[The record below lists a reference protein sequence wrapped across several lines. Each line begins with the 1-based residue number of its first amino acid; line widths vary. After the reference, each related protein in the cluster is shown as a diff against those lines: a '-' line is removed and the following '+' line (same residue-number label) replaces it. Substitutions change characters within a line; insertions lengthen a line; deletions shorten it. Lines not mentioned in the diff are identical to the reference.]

1 MISWPF
7 FNQGEEL
14 SASKLR
20 RLVKGCRELEQ
31 LAKSCRL
38 QNGVGYTF
46 NRGLGGTSLTI
57 RPTGG
62 RNKAGEGTPFTLKRL
77 EKGDAGYK
85 AYFWP
90 GMVFEVHPGGVRR
103 IKPELNGEKMDQA
116 EEPPFL
122 SVQGGDKVFLYLERS
137 ADNHDCITYAEV
149 TAEKIGLA
157 RAVRIYLGEFKEE
170 TDEAGEKVL
179 KYHEAWSGHVHYA
192 QSSLN
197 EGWRVVVDTDEEGAP
212 DMAYVK
218 KGDIYIAGQLAQR
231 GGGTWE
237 VAPKEEGEIW
247 LEVKCT
253 GDGVI
258 TSAEL
263 KETKGSSKPLQYVAE
278 PDDEEAEEE
287 FTYCFL
293 LAKVEKLEEPLP
305 EDGNLPSLVSVK
317 QYALGAVYCG
327 VAPDE
332 LGLKAGKGIEIIE
345 TENEREQMIAALI
358 EDAKE
363 PSSGQCSL
371 IYEEKE
377 DGGNSEGNQGG
388 DNGGDQGGQGENKGE
403 PYKLKLLCSSDGS
416 VNIKDEE
423 GKLSLSAQKVEPGD
437 GLEWKKDKDQ
447 NGNDIDTQILQVKI
461 DSTEADSPK
470 PGKWPVNLSVSPEGL
485 KGELDLTVDTS
496 VHDLGGGASVGLSN
510 ATAGVLSLVVTPG
523 GDAEELSF
531 RAPLR
536 KNGKYVVLDYVKEPH
551 TLPDGTTIALGLLGT
566 QLDLV
571 VDTSNTTGGGDGAMI
586 SDSWTALA
594 CDTDHAL
601 RLHRDENGQI
611 YIQQGQWITTSQIYS
626 PIN

>member
-149 TAEKIGLA
+149 TAEEIGLA

-305 EDGNLPSLVSVK
+305 EDGNLPSLVSV
-317 QYALGAVYCG
+317 C
-327 VAPDE
+327 P
-332 LGLKAGKGIEIIE
+332 
-345 TENEREQMIAALI
+345 
-358 EDAKE
+358 
-363 PSSGQCSL
+363 
-371 IYEEKE
+371 
-377 DGGNSEGNQGG
+377 
-388 DNGGDQGGQGENKGE
+388 
-403 PYKLKLLCSSDGS
+403 GS
-416 VNIKDEE
+416 
-423 GKLSLSAQKVEPGD
+423 
-437 GLEWKKDKDQ
+437 
-447 NGNDIDTQILQVKI
+447 
-461 DSTEADSPK
+461 
-470 PGKWPVNLSVSPEGL
+470 
-485 KGELDLTVDTS
+485 
-496 VHDLGGGASVGLSN
+496 
-510 ATAGVLSLVVTPG
+510 
-523 GDAEELSF
+523 
-531 RAPLR
+531 
-536 KNGKYVVLDYVKEPH
+536 
-551 TLPDGTTIALGLLGT
+551 GLLRGC
-566 QLDLV
+566 
-571 VDTSNTTGGGDGAMI
+571 S
-586 SDSWTALA
+586 
-594 CDTDHAL
+594 
-601 RLHRDENGQI
+601 
-611 YIQQGQWITTSQIYS
+611 
-626 PIN
+626 

>member
-1 MISWPF
+1 M
-7 FNQGEEL
+7 

-62 RNKAGEGTPFTLKRL
+62 RNKAGEGEPFTLKRL
-77 EKGDAGYK
+77 EKEDEGYK

-149 TAEKIGLA
+149 TAEEIGLA

-170 TDEAGEKVL
+170 TDEAGEKIL

-197 EGWRVVVDTDEEGAP
+197 EGWRAVVDTDEEGAP

-293 LAKVEKLEEPLP
+293 LAKVEKLEEPLQ

-332 LGLKAGKGIEIIE
+332 LGLKAGKGIEIVDLADAWKKE
-345 TENEREQMIAALI
+345 IAALI

-363 PSSGQCSL
+363 PSSGDYSL
-371 IYEEKE
+371 IYEEE
-377 DGGNSEGNQGG
+377 EGAGK
-388 DNGGDQGGQGENKGE
+388 GEKGNKGK
-403 PYKLKLLCSSDGS
+403 PYKFKLLCSSDGS
-416 VNIKDEE
+416 VLLKEE
-423 GKLSLSAQKVEPGD
+423 DGRIYFSAVGKMPEAGD
-437 GLEWKKDKDQ
+437 GLEYEKQQ
-447 NGNDIDTQILQVKI
+447 NGEGIEEETDILKIKI
-461 DSTEADSPK
+461 DSSVDSSVDDG
-470 PGKWPVNLSVSPEGL
+470 GKWPVNLSVSPAGL
-485 KGELDLTVDTS
+485 KGELDLTVDTQK
-496 VHDLGGGASVGLSN
+496 HDVGGGYKVGLS
-510 ATAGVLSLVVTPG
+510 AVDRGTLSLEVTPG
-523 GDAEELSF
+523 TPEESLSF
-531 RAPLR
+531 RTPLR
-536 KNGKYVVLDYVKEPH
+536 QNGKYVVLDYESSWSDAVNGVKAGLFLRNNKLAVELYAD
-551 TLPDGTTIALGLLGT
+551 TEPDGSDNL
-566 QLDLV
+566 
-571 VDTSNTTGGGDGAMI
+571 I
-586 SDSWTALA
+586 SDSWTVLA
-594 CDTDHAL
+594 CDSDHAI
-601 RLHRDENGQI
+601 RLHRDENGKI
-611 YIQQGQWITTSQIYS
+611 YIQQGVWFATSGIYS

>member
-1 MISWPF
+1 M
-7 FNQGEEL
+7 
-14 SASKLR
+14 
-20 RLVKGCRELEQ
+20 
-31 LAKSCRL
+31 
-38 QNGVGYTF
+38 
-46 NRGLGGTSLTI
+46 
-57 RPTGG
+57 
-62 RNKAGEGTPFTLKRL
+62 
-77 EKGDAGYK
+77 
-85 AYFWP
+85 
-90 GMVFEVHPGGVRR
+90 
-103 IKPELNGEKMDQA
+103 
-116 EEPPFL
+116 

-149 TAEKIGLA
+149 TAEEIGLA

>member
-62 RNKAGEGTPFTLKRL
+62 RNKAGEGEPFTLKRL
-77 EKGDAGYK
+77 EKEDEGYK

-149 TAEKIGLA
+149 TAEEIGLA

-170 TDEAGEKVL
+170 TDEAGEKIL

-293 LAKVEKLEEPLP
+293 LAKVEKLEEPLQ

-332 LGLKAGKGIEIIE
+332 LGLKAGKGIEIVDLADAWKKE
-345 TENEREQMIAALI
+345 IAALI

-363 PSSGQCSL
+363 PSSGDYSL
-371 IYEEKE
+371 IYEEE
-377 DGGNSEGNQGG
+377 EGAGK
-388 DNGGDQGGQGENKGE
+388 GEKGNKGK
-403 PYKLKLLCSSDGS
+403 PYKFKLLCSSDGS
-416 VNIKDEE
+416 VLLKEE
-423 GKLSLSAQKVEPGD
+423 DGRIYFSAVGKMPEAGD
-437 GLEWKKDKDQ
+437 GLEYEKQQ
-447 NGNDIDTQILQVKI
+447 NGEGIEEETDILKIKI
-461 DSTEADSPK
+461 DSSVDSSVDDG
-470 PGKWPVNLSVSPEGL
+470 GKWPVNLSVSPAGL
-485 KGELDLTVDTS
+485 KGELDLTVDTQK
-496 VHDLGGGASVGLSN
+496 HDVGGGYKVGLS
-510 ATAGVLSLVVTPG
+510 AVDRGTLSLEVTPG
-523 GDAEELSF
+523 TPEESLSF
-531 RAPLR
+531 RTPLR
-536 KNGKYVVLDYVKEPH
+536 QNGKYVVLDYESSWSDAVNGVKAGLFLRNNKLAVELYAD
-551 TLPDGTTIALGLLGT
+551 TEPDGSDNL
-566 QLDLV
+566 
-571 VDTSNTTGGGDGAMI
+571 I
-586 SDSWTALA
+586 SDSWTGLA
-594 CDTDHAL
+594 CNSDHAI
-601 RLHRDENGQI
+601 RLHRDENGKI
-611 YIQQGQWITTSQIYS
+611 YIQQGFWFTTSGIFS

>member
-62 RNKAGEGTPFTLKRL
+62 RNKAGEGEPFTLKRL
-77 EKGDAGYK
+77 EKEDEGYK

-149 TAEKIGLA
+149 TAEEIGLA

-170 TDEAGEKVL
+170 TDEAGEKIL

-197 EGWRVVVDTDEEGAP
+197 EGWRAVVDTDEEGAP
-212 DMAYVK
+212 DMAYVR

-293 LAKVEKLEEPLP
+293 LAKVEKLEEPLQ

-332 LGLKAGKGIEIIE
+332 LGLKAGKGIEIVDLADAWKKE
-345 TENEREQMIAALI
+345 IAALI

-363 PSSGQCSL
+363 PSSGDYSL
-371 IYEEKE
+371 IYEEE
-377 DGGNSEGNQGG
+377 EGAGK
-388 DNGGDQGGQGENKGE
+388 GEKGNKGK
-403 PYKLKLLCSSDGS
+403 PYKFKLLCSSDGS
-416 VNIKDEE
+416 VLLKEE
-423 GKLSLSAQKVEPGD
+423 DGRIYFSAVGKMPEAGD
-437 GLEWKKDKDQ
+437 GLEYEKQQ
-447 NGNDIDTQILQVKI
+447 NGEGIEEETDILKIKI
-461 DSTEADSPK
+461 DSSVDSSVDDG
-470 PGKWPVNLSVSPEGL
+470 GKWPVNLSVSPAGL
-485 KGELDLTVDTS
+485 KGELDLTVDTQK
-496 VHDLGGGASVGLSN
+496 HDVGGGYKVGLS
-510 ATAGVLSLVVTPG
+510 AVDRGTLSLEVTPG
-523 GDAEELSF
+523 TPEESLSF
-531 RAPLR
+531 RTPLR
-536 KNGKYVVLDYVKEPH
+536 QNGKYVVLDYESSWSDAVNGVKAGLFLRNNKLAVELYAD
-551 TLPDGTTIALGLLGT
+551 TEPDGSDNL
-566 QLDLV
+566 
-571 VDTSNTTGGGDGAMI
+571 I
-586 SDSWTALA
+586 SDSWTVLA
-594 CDTDHAL
+594 CDSDHAI
-601 RLHRDENGQI
+601 RLHRDENGKI
-611 YIQQGQWITTSQIYS
+611 YIQQGVWFATSGIYS

>member
-62 RNKAGEGTPFTLKRL
+62 RNKAGEGEPFTLKRL
-77 EKGDAGYK
+77 EKEDEGYK

-149 TAEKIGLA
+149 TAEEIGLA

-170 TDEAGEKVL
+170 TDEAGEKIL

-197 EGWRVVVDTDEEGAP
+197 EGWRAVVDTDEEGAP
-212 DMAYVK
+212 DMVYVK

-293 LAKVEKLEEPLP
+293 LAKVEKLEEPLQ

-332 LGLKAGKGIEIIE
+332 LGLKAGKGIEIVDLADAWKKE
-345 TENEREQMIAALI
+345 IAALI

-363 PSSGQCSL
+363 PSSGDYSL
-371 IYEEKE
+371 IYEEE
-377 DGGNSEGNQGG
+377 EGAGK
-388 DNGGDQGGQGENKGE
+388 GEKGNKGK
-403 PYKLKLLCSSDGS
+403 PYKFKLLCSSDGS
-416 VNIKDEE
+416 VLLKEE
-423 GKLSLSAQKVEPGD
+423 DGRIYFSAVGKMPEAGD
-437 GLEWKKDKDQ
+437 GLEYEKQQ
-447 NGNDIDTQILQVKI
+447 NGEGIEEETDILKIKI
-461 DSTEADSPK
+461 DSSVDSSVDDG
-470 PGKWPVNLSVSPEGL
+470 GKWPVNLSVSPAGL
-485 KGELDLTVDTS
+485 KGELDLTVDTQK
-496 VHDLGGGASVGLSN
+496 HDVGGGYKVGLS
-510 ATAGVLSLVVTPG
+510 AVDRGTLSLEVTPG
-523 GDAEELSF
+523 TPEESLSF
-531 RAPLR
+531 RTPLR
-536 KNGKYVVLDYVKEPH
+536 QNGKYVVLDYESSWSDAVNGVKAGLFLRNNKLAVELYAD
-551 TLPDGTTIALGLLGT
+551 TEPDGSDNL
-566 QLDLV
+566 
-571 VDTSNTTGGGDGAMI
+571 I
-586 SDSWTALA
+586 SDSWTVLA
-594 CDTDHAL
+594 CDSDHVI
-601 RLHRDENGQI
+601 RLHRDENGKI
-611 YIQQGQWITTSQIYS
+611 YIQQGVWFATSGIYS

>member
-62 RNKAGEGTPFTLKRL
+62 RNKAGEGEPFTLKRL
-77 EKGDAGYK
+77 EKEDEGYK

-149 TAEKIGLA
+149 TAEEIGLA

-170 TDEAGEKVL
+170 TDEAGEKIL

-293 LAKVEKLEEPLP
+293 LAKVEKLEEPLQ

-332 LGLKAGKGIEIIE
+332 LGLKAGKGIEIVDLADAWKKE
-345 TENEREQMIAALI
+345 IAALI

-363 PSSGQCSL
+363 PSSGDYSL
-371 IYEEKE
+371 IYEEE
-377 DGGNSEGNQGG
+377 EGAGK
-388 DNGGDQGGQGENKGE
+388 GEKGNKGK
-403 PYKLKLLCSSDGS
+403 PYKFKLLCSSDGS
-416 VNIKDEE
+416 VLLKEE
-423 GKLSLSAQKVEPGD
+423 DGRIYFSAVGKMPEAGD
-437 GLEWKKDKDQ
+437 GLEYEKQQ
-447 NGNDIDTQILQVKI
+447 NGEGIEEETDILKIKI
-461 DSTEADSPK
+461 DSSVDSSVDDG
-470 PGKWPVNLSVSPEGL
+470 GKWPVNLSVSPAGL
-485 KGELDLTVDTS
+485 KGELDLTVDTQK
-496 VHDLGGGASVGLSN
+496 HDVGGGYKVGLS
-510 ATAGVLSLVVTPG
+510 AVDRGTLSLEVTPG
-523 GDAEELSF
+523 TPEESLSF
-531 RAPLR
+531 RTPLR
-536 KNGKYVVLDYVKEPH
+536 QNGKYVVLDYESSWSDAVNGVKAGLFLRNNKLAVELYAD
-551 TLPDGTTIALGLLGT
+551 TEPDGSDNL
-566 QLDLV
+566 
-571 VDTSNTTGGGDGAMI
+571 I
-586 SDSWTALA
+586 SDSWTGLA
-594 CDTDHAL
+594 CDGDHAI
-601 RLHRDENGQI
+601 RLHRDENGKI
-611 YIQQGQWITTSQIYS
+611 YIQQGVWFATSGIFS
-626 PIN
+626 PLN

>member
-62 RNKAGEGTPFTLKRL
+62 RNKAGEGEPFTLKRL
-77 EKGDAGYK
+77 EKEDEGYK

-149 TAEKIGLA
+149 TAEDIGLA

-170 TDEAGEKVL
+170 TDEAGEKIL

-197 EGWRVVVDTDEEGAP
+197 EGWRAVVDTDEEGAP
-212 DMAYVK
+212 DMVYVK

-293 LAKVEKLEEPLP
+293 LAKVEKLEEPLQ

-332 LGLKAGKGIEIIE
+332 LGLKAGKGIEIVDLADAWKKE
-345 TENEREQMIAALI
+345 IAALI

-363 PSSGQCSL
+363 PSSGDYSL
-371 IYEEKE
+371 IYEEE
-377 DGGNSEGNQGG
+377 EGAGK
-388 DNGGDQGGQGENKGE
+388 GEKGNKGK
-403 PYKLKLLCSSDGS
+403 PYKFKLLCSSDGS
-416 VNIKDEE
+416 VLLKEE
-423 GKLSLSAQKVEPGD
+423 DGRIYFSAVGKMPEAGD
-437 GLEWKKDKDQ
+437 GLEYEKQQ
-447 NGNDIDTQILQVKI
+447 NGEGIEEETDILKIKI
-461 DSTEADSPK
+461 DSSVDSSVDDG
-470 PGKWPVNLSVSPEGL
+470 GKWPVNLSVSPAGL
-485 KGELDLTVDTS
+485 KGELDLTVDTQK
-496 VHDLGGGASVGLSN
+496 HDVGGGYKVGLS
-510 ATAGVLSLVVTPG
+510 AVDRGTLSLEVTPG
-523 GDAEELSF
+523 TPEESLSF
-531 RAPLR
+531 RTPLR
-536 KNGKYVVLDYVKEPH
+536 QNGKYVVLDYESSWSDAVNGVKAGLFLRNNKLAVELYAD
-551 TLPDGTTIALGLLGT
+551 TEPDGSDNL
-566 QLDLV
+566 
-571 VDTSNTTGGGDGAMI
+571 I
-586 SDSWTALA
+586 SDSWTVLA
-594 CDTDHAL
+594 CDSDHAI
-601 RLHRDENGQI
+601 RLHRDENGKI
-611 YIQQGQWITTSQIYS
+611 YIQQGVWFATSGIYS

>member
-62 RNKAGEGTPFTLKRL
+62 RNKAGEGEPFTLKRL
-77 EKGDAGYK
+77 EKEDEGYK

-149 TAEKIGLA
+149 TAEEIGLA

-170 TDEAGEKVL
+170 TDEAGEKIL

-197 EGWRVVVDTDEEGAP
+197 EGWRAVVDTDEEGAP
-212 DMAYVK
+212 DMVYVK

-293 LAKVEKLEEPLP
+293 LAKVEKLEEPLQ

-332 LGLKAGKGIEIIE
+332 LGLKAGKGIEIVDLADAWKKE
-345 TENEREQMIAALI
+345 IAALI

-363 PSSGQCSL
+363 PSSGDYSL
-371 IYEEKE
+371 IYEEE
-377 DGGNSEGNQGG
+377 EGAGK
-388 DNGGDQGGQGENKGE
+388 GEKGNKGK
-403 PYKLKLLCSSDGS
+403 PYKFKLLCSSDGS
-416 VNIKDEE
+416 VLLKEE
-423 GKLSLSAQKVEPGD
+423 DGRIYFSAVGKMPEAGD
-437 GLEWKKDKDQ
+437 GLEYEKQQ
-447 NGNDIDTQILQVKI
+447 NGEGIEEETDILKIKI
-461 DSTEADSPK
+461 DSSVDSSVDDG
-470 PGKWPVNLSVSPEGL
+470 GKWPVNLSVSPAGL
-485 KGELDLTVDTS
+485 KGELDLTVDTQK
-496 VHDLGGGASVGLSN
+496 HDVGGGYKVGLS
-510 ATAGVLSLVVTPG
+510 AVDRGTLSLEVTPG
-523 GDAEELSF
+523 TPEESLSF
-531 RAPLR
+531 RTPLR
-536 KNGKYVVLDYVKEPH
+536 QNGKYVVLDYESSWSDAVNGVKAGLFLRNNKLAVELYAD
-551 TLPDGTTIALGLLGT
+551 TEPDGSDNL
-566 QLDLV
+566 
-571 VDTSNTTGGGDGAMI
+571 I
-586 SDSWTALA
+586 SDSWTVLA
-594 CDTDHAL
+594 CDSDHAI
-601 RLHRDENGQI
+601 RLHRDENGKI
-611 YIQQGQWITTSQIYS
+611 YIQQGVWFATSGIYS

>member
-62 RNKAGEGTPFTLKRL
+62 RNKAGDGEPFTLKRL

-149 TAEKIGLA
+149 TAEEIGLA
-157 RAVRIYLGEFKEE
+157 RAVRIYLGEFEEE
-170 TDEAGEKVL
+170 TDEAGEKIL

-247 LEVKCT
+247 LEVKCS

-258 TSAEL
+258 KSAEL

-293 LAKVEKLEEPLP
+293 LAKVEKLEEPLQ

-332 LGLKAGKGIEIIE
+332 LGLKAGKGIEIVDLVDARKKE
-345 TENEREQMIAALI
+345 IAALI

-363 PSSGQCSL
+363 PSSGDCSL
-371 IYEEKE
+371 IYEEE
-377 DGGNSEGNQGG
+377 EGTVEGEEGGEKG
-388 DNGGDQGGQGENKGE
+388 NKGK
-403 PYKLKLLCSSDGS
+403 PYKFKLLCASDDS
-416 VNIKDEE
+416 VLLKEE
-423 GKLSLSAQKVEPGD
+423 DGRIYFSASGKMPEAGD
-437 GLEWKKDKDQ
+437 GLEYEKQQ
-447 NGNDIDTQILQVKI
+447 NGEGIEEETDILKIKI
-461 DSTEADSPK
+461 DSSVGSSVDDG
-470 PGKWPVNLSVSPEGL
+470 GKWPVNLSVSPAGL
-485 KGELDLTVDTS
+485 KGELDLTVDTQK
-496 VHDLGGGASVGLSN
+496 HDVGGGYKVGLS
-510 ATAGVLSLVVTPG
+510 AVDRGTLSLEVTPG
-523 GDAEELSF
+523 TPEESLSF
-531 RAPLR
+531 RTPLR
-536 KNGKYVVLDYVKEPH
+536 QNGKYVVLDYESSWSDAVNGVKVGLFIRNNKLAVELYAD
-551 TLPDGTTIALGLLGT
+551 TEPDGSDSL
-566 QLDLV
+566 
-571 VDTSNTTGGGDGAMI
+571 I
-586 SDSWTALA
+586 SDSWTVLA
-594 CDTDHAL
+594 CDSDHAI
-601 RLHRDENGQI
+601 RLHRDENGKI
-611 YIQQGQWITTSQIYS
+611 YIQQGGWVVTSKIYT

>member
-1 MISWPF
+1 M
-7 FNQGEEL
+7 

-62 RNKAGEGTPFTLKRL
+62 RNKAGEGEPFTLKRL
-77 EKGDAGYK
+77 EKEDAGYK

-149 TAEKIGLA
+149 TAEEIGLA

-170 TDEAGEKVL
+170 TDEAGEKIL

-258 TSAEL
+258 KSAEL

-332 LGLKAGKGIEIIE
+332 LGLRAGKGIEIVDLAE
-345 TENEREQMIAALI
+345 ERKKEIAALI

-363 PSSGQCSL
+363 PSSGDCSL
-371 IYEEKE
+371 IYEEE
-377 DGGNSEGNQGG
+377 EGAGEGEEGGKKG
-388 DNGGDQGGQGENKGE
+388 NKGK
-403 PYKLKLLCSSDGS
+403 PYKFKLLCSSDGS
-416 VNIKDEE
+416 VLLKEE
-423 GKLSLSAQKVEPGD
+423 DGRIYFSASGKMPEAGD
-437 GLEWKKDKDQ
+437 GLEYEKQQ
-447 NGNDIDTQILQVKI
+447 NGEGVEEETDILKIKI
-461 DSTEADSPK
+461 DSSVDSSVDDG
-470 PGKWPVNLSVSPEGL
+470 GKWPVNLSVSPAGL
-485 KGELDLTVDTS
+485 KGELDLTVDS
-496 VHDLGGGASVGLSN
+496 QQHEVGGGYKVGLS
-510 ATAGVLSLVVTPG
+510 AEAGALSLIVTPG
-523 GDAEELSF
+523 GEAEELSF

-536 KNGKYVVLDYVKEPH
+536 KNGKYVVLDYESSWSAAVNGVKAGLFLRNNKLAVELYAD
-551 TLPDGTTIALGLLGT
+551 TEPDGSDNL
-566 QLDLV
+566 
-571 VDTSNTTGGGDGAMI
+571 I
-586 SDSWTALA
+586 SDSWTALV
-594 CDTDHAL
+594 CDSDHAI
-601 RLHRDENGQI
+601 RLHRDENGKI
-611 YIQQGQWITTSQIYS
+611 YIQQGKWIVTSKIYS

>member
-62 RNKAGEGTPFTLKRL
+62 RNKAGEGEPFTLKRL
-77 EKGDAGYK
+77 EKEDEGYK

-149 TAEKIGLA
+149 TAEEIGLA

-170 TDEAGEKVL
+170 TDEAGEKIL

-293 LAKVEKLEEPLP
+293 LAKVEKLEEPLQ

-332 LGLKAGKGIEIIE
+332 LGLKAGKGIEIVDLADAWKKE
-345 TENEREQMIAALI
+345 IAALI

-363 PSSGQCSL
+363 PSSGDYSL
-371 IYEEKE
+371 IYEEE
-377 DGGNSEGNQGG
+377 EGAGK
-388 DNGGDQGGQGENKGE
+388 GEKGNKGK
-403 PYKLKLLCSSDGS
+403 PYKFKLLCSSDGS
-416 VNIKDEE
+416 VLLKEE
-423 GKLSLSAQKVEPGD
+423 DGRIYFSAVGKMPEAGD
-437 GLEWKKDKDQ
+437 GLEYEKQQ
-447 NGNDIDTQILQVKI
+447 NGEGIEEETDILKIKI
-461 DSTEADSPK
+461 DSSVDSSVDDG
-470 PGKWPVNLSVSPEGL
+470 GKWPVNLSVSPAGL
-485 KGELDLTVDTS
+485 KGELDLTVDTQK
-496 VHDLGGGASVGLSN
+496 HDVGGGYKVGLS
-510 ATAGVLSLVVTPG
+510 AVDRGTLSLEVTPG
-523 GDAEELSF
+523 TPEESLSF
-531 RAPLR
+531 RTPLR
-536 KNGKYVVLDYVKEPH
+536 QNGKYVVLDYESSWSDAVNGVKAGLFLRNNKLAVELYAD
-551 TLPDGTTIALGLLGT
+551 TEPDGSDNL
-566 QLDLV
+566 
-571 VDTSNTTGGGDGAMI
+571 I
-586 SDSWTALA
+586 SDSWTVLA
-594 CDTDHAL
+594 CDSDHAI
-601 RLHRDENGQI
+601 RLHRDENGKI
-611 YIQQGQWITTSQIYS
+611 YIQQGVWFATSGIYS

>member
-7 FNQGEEL
+7 FSQGEEL

-62 RNKAGEGTPFTLKRL
+62 RNKAGEGEPFTLKRL
-77 EKGDAGYK
+77 EKEDAGYK

-149 TAEKIGLA
+149 TAEEIGLA

-170 TDEAGEKVL
+170 TDEAGEKIL

-258 TSAEL
+258 KSAEL

-332 LGLKAGKGIEIIE
+332 LGLKAGKGIEIVDLAE
-345 TENEREQMIAALI
+345 ERKKEIAALI

-363 PSSGQCSL
+363 PSSGDCSL
-371 IYEEKE
+371 IYEEE
-377 DGGNSEGNQGG
+377 EGAGEGEEGGKEGN
-388 DNGGDQGGQGENKGE
+388 KGK
-403 PYKLKLLCSSDGS
+403 PYKFKLLCSSDGS
-416 VNIKDEE
+416 VLLKEE
-423 GKLSLSAQKVEPGD
+423 DGRIYFSASGKMPEAGD
-437 GLEWKKDKDQ
+437 GLEYEKQQ
-447 NGNDIDTQILQVKI
+447 NGEGVEEETDILKIKI
-461 DSTEADSPK
+461 DSSVDSSVDDG
-470 PGKWPVNLSVSPEGL
+470 GKWPVNLSVSPAGL
-485 KGELDLTVDTS
+485 KGELDLTVDS
-496 VHDLGGGASVGLSN
+496 QQHEVGGGYKVGLS
-510 ATAGVLSLVVTPG
+510 AEAGALSLIVTPG
-523 GDAEELSF
+523 GEAEELSF
-531 RAPLR
+531 RTPLR

-551 TLPDGTTIALGLLGT
+551 TLPDGTTIALGLSGT

-571 VDTSNTTGGGDGAMI
+571 VNTSNTTGGGDGALI
-586 SDSWTALA
+586 SDSWTALI
-594 CDTDHAL
+594 CDSNHAI
-601 RLHRDENGQI
+601 RLHRDKNGKI
-611 YIQQGQWITTSQIYS
+611 YIQQGVWITSNIYE

>member
-1 MISWPF
+1 M
-7 FNQGEEL
+7 

-62 RNKAGEGTPFTLKRL
+62 RNKAGEGEPFTLKRL
-77 EKGDAGYK
+77 EKEDEGYK

-122 SVQGGDKVFLYLERS
+122 SVQGGDKVFLYLERG

-149 TAEKIGLA
+149 TAEEIGLA

-170 TDEAGEKVL
+170 TDEAGEKIL

-258 TSAEL
+258 KSAEL

-293 LAKVEKLEEPLP
+293 LAKVEKLEEPLQ

-332 LGLKAGKGIEIIE
+332 LGLKAGKGIEIVDLADAWKKE
-345 TENEREQMIAALI
+345 IAALI

-363 PSSGQCSL
+363 PSSGDYSL
-371 IYEEKE
+371 IYEEE
-377 DGGNSEGNQGG
+377 EGAG
-388 DNGGDQGGQGENKGE
+388 KGE
-403 PYKLKLLCSSDGS
+403 KGDKGKPYKFKLLCSSDGS
-416 VNIKDEE
+416 VLLKEE
-423 GKLSLSAQKVEPGD
+423 DGRIYFSAVGKMPEAGD
-437 GLEWKKDKDQ
+437 GLEYEKQQ
-447 NGNDIDTQILQVKI
+447 NGEGIEEETDILKIKI
-461 DSTEADSPK
+461 DSSVDSSVDDG
-470 PGKWPVNLSVSPEGL
+470 GKWPVNLSVSPAGL
-485 KGELDLTVDTS
+485 KGELDLTVDTQK
-496 VHDLGGGASVGLSN
+496 HDVGGGYKVGLS
-510 ATAGVLSLVVTPG
+510 AVDRGTLSLEVTPG
-523 GDAEELSF
+523 TPEESLSF
-531 RAPLR
+531 RTPLR
-536 KNGKYVVLDYVKEPH
+536 QNGKYVVLDYESSWSDAVNGVKAGLFLRNNKLAVELYAD
-551 TLPDGTTIALGLLGT
+551 TEPDGFDNL
-566 QLDLV
+566 
-571 VDTSNTTGGGDGAMI
+571 I
-586 SDSWTALA
+586 SDSWTGLTCAS
-594 CDTDHAL
+594 DHAI
-601 RLHRDENGQI
+601 RLHRDENGKI
-611 YIQQGQWITTSQIYS
+611 YIQEGRWLVTSGTFL
-626 PIN
+626 PMN

>member
-62 RNKAGEGTPFTLKRL
+62 RNKAGEGEPFTLKRL

-149 TAEKIGLA
+149 TAEEIGLA

-293 LAKVEKLEEPLP
+293 LAKVEKLEEPLQ

-332 LGLKAGKGIEIIE
+332 LGLKAGKGIEIVDLADAWKKE
-345 TENEREQMIAALI
+345 IAALI

-363 PSSGQCSL
+363 PSSGDYSL
-371 IYEEKE
+371 IYEEE
-377 DGGNSEGNQGG
+377 EGAGK
-388 DNGGDQGGQGENKGE
+388 GEKGNKGK
-403 PYKLKLLCSSDGS
+403 PYKFKLLCSSDGS
-416 VNIKDEE
+416 VLLKEE
-423 GKLSLSAQKVEPGD
+423 DGRIYFSAVGKMPEAGD
-437 GLEWKKDKDQ
+437 GLEYEKQQ
-447 NGNDIDTQILQVKI
+447 NGEGIEEETDILKIKI
-461 DSTEADSPK
+461 DSSVDSSVDDG
-470 PGKWPVNLSVSPEGL
+470 GKWPVNLSVSPAGL
-485 KGELDLTVDTS
+485 KGELDLTVDTQK
-496 VHDLGGGASVGLSN
+496 HDVGGGYKVGLS
-510 ATAGVLSLVVTPG
+510 AVDRGTLSLEVTPG
-523 GDAEELSF
+523 TPEESLSF
-531 RAPLR
+531 RTPLR
-536 KNGKYVVLDYVKEPH
+536 QNGKYVVLDYESSWSDAVNGVKAGLFLRNNKLAVELYAD
-551 TLPDGTTIALGLLGT
+551 TEPDGSDNL
-566 QLDLV
+566 
-571 VDTSNTTGGGDGAMI
+571 I
-586 SDSWTALA
+586 SDSWTVLA
-594 CDTDHAL
+594 CDSDHAI
-601 RLHRDENGQI
+601 RLHRDENGKI
-611 YIQQGQWITTSQIYS
+611 YIQQGVWFATSGIYS

>member
-62 RNKAGEGTPFTLKRL
+62 RNKAGEGEPFTLKRL
-77 EKGDAGYK
+77 EKEDEGYK

-149 TAEKIGLA
+149 TAEEIGLA

-170 TDEAGEKVL
+170 TDEAGEKIL

-197 EGWRVVVDTDEEGAP
+197 EGWRAVVDTDEEGAP

-293 LAKVEKLEEPLP
+293 LAKVEKLEEPLQ

-332 LGLKAGKGIEIIE
+332 LGLKAGKGIEIVDLADAWKKE
-345 TENEREQMIAALI
+345 IAALI

-363 PSSGQCSL
+363 PSSGDYSL
-371 IYEEKE
+371 IYEEE
-377 DGGNSEGNQGG
+377 EGAGK
-388 DNGGDQGGQGENKGE
+388 GEKGNKGK
-403 PYKLKLLCSSDGS
+403 PYKFKLLCSSDGS
-416 VNIKDEE
+416 VLLKEE
-423 GKLSLSAQKVEPGD
+423 DGRIYFSAVGKMPEAGD
-437 GLEWKKDKDQ
+437 GLEYEKQQ
-447 NGNDIDTQILQVKI
+447 NGEGIEEETDILKIKI
-461 DSTEADSPK
+461 DSSVDSSVDDG
-470 PGKWPVNLSVSPEGL
+470 GKWPVNLSVSPAGL
-485 KGELDLTVDTS
+485 KGELDLTVDTQK
-496 VHDLGGGASVGLSN
+496 HDVGGGYKVGLS
-510 ATAGVLSLVVTPG
+510 AVDRGTLSLEVTPG
-523 GDAEELSF
+523 TPEESLSF
-531 RAPLR
+531 RTPLR
-536 KNGKYVVLDYVKEPH
+536 QNGKYVVLDYESSWSDAVNGVKAGLFLRNNKLAVELYAD
-551 TLPDGTTIALGLLGT
+551 TEPDGSDNL
-566 QLDLV
+566 
-571 VDTSNTTGGGDGAMI
+571 I
-586 SDSWTALA
+586 SDSWTVLA
-594 CDTDHAL
+594 CDSDHAI
-601 RLHRDENGQI
+601 RLHRDENGKI
-611 YIQQGQWITTSQIYS
+611 YIQQGVWFATSGIYS

>member
-7 FNQGEEL
+7 FSQGEEL

-62 RNKAGEGTPFTLKRL
+62 RNKAGEGEPFTLKRL
-77 EKGDAGYK
+77 EKEDAGYK

-149 TAEKIGLA
+149 TAEEIGLA

-170 TDEAGEKVL
+170 TDEAGEKIL

-258 TSAEL
+258 KSAEL

-332 LGLKAGKGIEIIE
+332 LGLKAGKGIEIVDLAE
-345 TENEREQMIAALI
+345 ERKKEIAALI

-363 PSSGQCSL
+363 PSSGDCSL
-371 IYEEKE
+371 IYEEE
-377 DGGNSEGNQGG
+377 EGAGEGEEGGKEGN
-388 DNGGDQGGQGENKGE
+388 KGK
-403 PYKLKLLCSSDGS
+403 PYKIKLLCASDDS
-416 VNIKDEE
+416 VLLKEKDGRIYFSAS
-423 GKLSLSAQKVEPGD
+423 GKMPEAGD
-437 GLEWKKDKDQ
+437 GLEYEKQQ
-447 NGNDIDTQILQVKI
+447 NGEGIEEETDILKIKI
-461 DSTEADSPK
+461 DSSVDSSVDDG
-470 PGKWPVNLSVSPEGL
+470 GKWPVNLSVSPAGL
-485 KGELDLTVDTS
+485 KGELDLTVDS
-496 VHDLGGGASVGLSN
+496 QQHEVGGGYKVGLS
-510 ATAGVLSLVVTPG
+510 AEAGALSIIVTPG
-523 GDAEELSF
+523 GEAEELSF
-531 RAPLR
+531 RTPLR
-536 KNGKYVVLDYVKEPH
+536 KNGKYVVLDYESSWSDAVNGVKAGLFLRNNKLAVELYAD
-551 TLPDGTTIALGLLGT
+551 TEPDGSDNL
-566 QLDLV
+566 
-571 VDTSNTTGGGDGAMI
+571 I
-586 SDSWTALA
+586 SDSWTALV
-594 CDTDHAL
+594 CDSDHAI
-601 RLHRDENGQI
+601 RLHRDENGKI
-611 YIQQGQWITTSQIYS
+611 YIQQGEWIVTSKIYS

>member
-1 MISWPF
+1 M
-7 FNQGEEL
+7 

-62 RNKAGEGTPFTLKRL
+62 RNKAGEGEPFTLKRL
-77 EKGDAGYK
+77 EKEDEGYK

-149 TAEKIGLA
+149 TAEEIGLA

-170 TDEAGEKVL
+170 TDEAGEKIL

-197 EGWRVVVDTDEEGAP
+197 EGWRAVVDTDEEGAP
-212 DMAYVK
+212 DMVYVK

-293 LAKVEKLEEPLP
+293 LAKVEKLEEPLQ

-332 LGLKAGKGIEIIE
+332 LGLKAGKGIEIVDLADAWKKE
-345 TENEREQMIAALI
+345 IAALI

-363 PSSGQCSL
+363 PSSGDYSL
-371 IYEEKE
+371 IYEEE
-377 DGGNSEGNQGG
+377 EGAGK
-388 DNGGDQGGQGENKGE
+388 GEKGNKGK
-403 PYKLKLLCSSDGS
+403 PYKFKLLCSSDGS
-416 VNIKDEE
+416 VLLKEE
-423 GKLSLSAQKVEPGD
+423 DGRIYFSAVGKMPEAGD
-437 GLEWKKDKDQ
+437 GLEYEKQQ
-447 NGNDIDTQILQVKI
+447 NGEGIEEETDILKIKI
-461 DSTEADSPK
+461 DSSVDSSVDDG
-470 PGKWPVNLSVSPEGL
+470 GKWPVNLSVSPAGL
-485 KGELDLTVDTS
+485 KGELDLTVDTQK
-496 VHDLGGGASVGLSN
+496 HDVGGGYKVGLS
-510 ATAGVLSLVVTPG
+510 AVDRGTLSLEVTPG
-523 GDAEELSF
+523 TPEESLSF
-531 RAPLR
+531 RTPLR
-536 KNGKYVVLDYVKEPH
+536 QNGKYVVLDYESSWSDAVNGVKAGLFLRNNKLAVELYAD
-551 TLPDGTTIALGLLGT
+551 TEPDGSDNL
-566 QLDLV
+566 
-571 VDTSNTTGGGDGAMI
+571 I
-586 SDSWTALA
+586 SDSWTVLA
-594 CDTDHAL
+594 CDSDHVI
-601 RLHRDENGQI
+601 RLHRDENGKI
-611 YIQQGQWITTSQIYS
+611 YIQQGVWFATSGIYS